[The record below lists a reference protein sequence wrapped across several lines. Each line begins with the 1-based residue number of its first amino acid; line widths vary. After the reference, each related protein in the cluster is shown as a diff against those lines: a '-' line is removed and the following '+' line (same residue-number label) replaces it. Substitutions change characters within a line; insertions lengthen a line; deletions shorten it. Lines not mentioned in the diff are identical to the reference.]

1 MLILLSNDDGY
12 QSAGIHA
19 LAREMRRLGRVVI
32 VAPMWEQSGTSH
44 SLTLS
49 RPLRTKKIARD
60 IYAVSGTPTDAVMI
74 GVYCILKKKPDIL
87 ISGINHGPNMG
98 DDVTYSG
105 TVAAAM
111 EGTLLEIPSIAV
123 SQAMSDH
130 VYPNDPGRFG
140 KAARFAAR
148 LAGAVVK
155 KGLPPGHLLNVN
167 VPEGKNVN
175 VRRYQIT
182 RLGKREYHDVI
193 TEKID
198 PRGEP
203 YFWIAGHYTIKDSG
217 PETDYTAVAASQI
230 SVTPLNIDLTASLF
244 FGQIKAWRI

>member
-12 QSAGIHA
+12 RSAGIKA
-19 LAREMRRLGRVVI
+19 LARTMRKLGRVVT

-49 RPLRTKKIARD
+49 RPLRAKKISRD
-60 IYAVSGTPTDAVMI
+60 VYGVSGTPTDAVMI
-74 GVYCILKKKPDIL
+74 AMYCILKKKPDIL
-87 ISGINHGPNMG
+87 ISGINHGPNLG

-111 EGTLLEIPSIAV
+111 EGTILDIPSIAI
-123 SQAMSDH
+123 SQAIKNQISASD
-130 VYPNDPGRFG
+130 GRRFD

-148 LAGAVVK
+148 LAKAVMRY
-155 KGLPPGHLLNVN
+155 GLPQGILLNVN
-167 VPEGKNVN
+167 VPDSKKADA
-175 VRRYQIT
+175 RRFRIT
-182 RLGKREYHDVI
+182 RLGKREYRDVI

-203 YFWIAGHYTIKDSG
+203 YFWIAGHYVVIDKG
-217 PETDYTAVAASQI
+217 PDTDYGALKNSCI
-230 SVTPLNIDLTASLF
+230 SVTPLDIDLTSEKSHDNMKKWK
-244 FGQIKAWRI
+244 I